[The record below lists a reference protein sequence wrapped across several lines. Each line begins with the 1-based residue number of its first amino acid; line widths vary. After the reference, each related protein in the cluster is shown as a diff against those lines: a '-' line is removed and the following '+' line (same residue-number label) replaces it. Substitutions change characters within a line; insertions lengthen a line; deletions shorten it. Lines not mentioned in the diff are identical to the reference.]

1 MISIPLPFVT
11 ATLLGVLLG
20 VVITHKGPSNRSLLL
35 FLGLCIALMVVV
47 GARWSFEARG
57 LRALQPVIAALL
69 PAAAWLCFSPLLG
82 ARAGPLWP
90 HLAPAAAVVA
100 LSSFGPAFHIT
111 DLLLAGLF
119 LGYGAVFLRRGL
131 AGRDSLAGA
140 RLGEVPRAGRATA
153 LVGGLL
159 IFSGLIDL
167 AIAADFGLGDGVN
180 AARIVSAGNMVVL
193 PLIAWATV
201 LIAGSAPEPERGPE
215 PPGAEAPAP
224 APPTDCDFPDDDH
237 ILAEI
242 DRLLTERR
250 LYRDPDL
257 TLERLSRRLAI
268 PARQVSGAI
277 NRKLGRNVSQA
288 INEWRIREAM
298 DLLSRTDRP
307 VTAIMFDCGF
317 QTKSNFNRE
326 FQRVTGTSPTEWRRR
341 AGQGGVT
348 RVAARSQG
356 TG

>member
-1 MISIPLPFVT
+1 MIAVPLPFVT
-11 ATLLGVLLG
+11 AILLAVLLC
-20 VVITHKGPSNRSLLL
+20 VVVAQKGAATRSLVI
-35 FLGLCIALMVVV
+35 FLGSCIALMAVV
-47 GARWSFEARG
+47 GARWSFDARG
-57 LRALQPVIAALL
+57 LRALQPVIAALV

-82 ARAGPLWP
+82 TKAGPLWP
-90 HLAPAAAVVA
+90 HLLPAAAVVA
-100 LSSFGPAFHIT
+100 LSALSPAFHLT

-119 LGYGAVFLRRGL
+119 SGYGAVFLRRGL
-131 AGRDSLAGA
+131 AGPDSLAGA
-140 RLGEVPRAGRATA
+140 RLGEVPQAGRATA
-153 LVGGLL
+153 LVGALF
-159 IFSGLIDL
+159 IFSALIDL
-167 AIAADFGLGDGVN
+167 AVAADFGIGDGGN
-180 AARIVSAGNMVVL
+180 AARIVSAGNVVVL

-201 LIAGSAPEPERGPE
+201 LMARSAPDPEQAVSDPSAPET
-215 PPGAEAPAP
+215 AAPAP
-224 APPTDCDFPDDDH
+224 EFPDDDR

-288 INEWRIREAM
+288 INDWRIREAM

-326 FQRVTGTSPTEWRRR
+326 FQRVTGTSPSDWRRR
-341 AGQGGVT
+341 AGQGAVT
-348 RVAARSQG
+348 PAAG
-356 TG
+356 PPPEIG